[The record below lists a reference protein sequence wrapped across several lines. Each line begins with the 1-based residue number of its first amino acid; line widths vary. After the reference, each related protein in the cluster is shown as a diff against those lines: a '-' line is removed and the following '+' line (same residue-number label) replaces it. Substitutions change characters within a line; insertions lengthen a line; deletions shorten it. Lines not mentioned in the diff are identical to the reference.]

1 MSNTYRFLS
10 VGGSAKQTISFGFKS
25 RTVGPK
31 FLYTC
36 KIRVNDT
43 KADFISKYLVGRLPD
58 LLVSSDRVRNRKGHY
73 ATTFMF
79 VTEDYAQRSVL
90 WEALKYAEA
99 YDLRQQADEAE
110 FLATHRKWEVP
121 ELTQQWDLTSMGQ
134 IDDDLPF

>member
-1 MSNTYRFLS
+1 
-10 VGGSAKQTISFGFKS
+10 
-25 RTVGPK
+25 
-31 FLYTC
+31 
-36 KIRVNDT
+36 
-43 KADFISKYLVGRLPD
+43 
-58 LLVSSDRVRNRKGHY
+58 
-73 ATTFMF
+73 MF